1 MKNKRTYLFVGII
14 LFGLLSITILHFFRD
29 HREVS
34 NYKDNTSSIS
44 TDINTDDDDEK
55 IDWSLYETMEY
66 ELSKSLNITKEG
78 IYHLTGIIED
88 GLVTVNTN
96 GNVKLILDGVSIKNS
111 SGPAIYVEEAE
122 NVVITTID
130 GTTNSLEDAS
140 NYQGYDSDVVGTIF
154 SHDDLILDGEGILKV
169 TSNCEDAIVSKDDL
183 KIIQGTYQITSSDDG
198 IRGKDS
204 VYIKD
209 GNFVIQSKGD
219 GIKATN
225 DTDSEKGF
233 ILIENGTFSINA
245 SLDGIQA
252 ETKLL
257 IQNGTFDITTGSG
270 SSITSSHEEW
280 GRFGS
285 SNSSDGSSA
294 KGIKA
299 GDNLVI
305 ENGSFTI
312 DSSDDAIHCNNY
324 LGIKNG
330 VYQISSG
337 DDGIHADTQLI
348 IDGGQIDIT
357 QSYEGLESASITINS
372 GNISIVSSDDGI
384 NVAGGNDAS
393 AMNRPGQNSFSES
406 SNYVLMIRGGTI
418 YVNASGDG
426 LDSNGSIYMYDGS
439 VTVDGPTNSGNGA
452 LDYDR
457 EFVIYGGTLIAGGA
471 SGMAQGVSSAS
482 SIYSVL
488 INFTSNY
495 GNSDTITITD
505 SNNQEIISY
514 HSAKSYS
521 SLVVASPELKNE
533 NTYTI
538 KVNGD
543 EYQTFTISSITTNVG
558 NMGMMGG
565 MKGNPGD
572 PGSEPNRHSGGG
584 PGADSSGRKGE
595 RPRDY

>member
-1 MKNKRTYLFVGII
+1 MI

-29 HREVS
+29 NREVS
-34 NYKDNTSSIS
+34 NYKDDTTSIS
-44 TDINTDDDDEK
+44 TDIHTDDDDEK

-78 IYHLTGIIED
+78 VYHLTGTIED

-96 GNVKLILDGVSIKNS
+96 GNVKLILDSVSIKNS

-122 NVVITTID
+122 NVVIATIN

-140 NYQGYDSDVVGTIF
+140 SYQGYDSDVVGTIF

-169 TSNCEDAIVSKDDL
+169 ISNCEDAIVSKDDL
-183 KIIQGTYQITSSDDG
+183 KIIRGTYQITSSDDG
-198 IRGKDS
+198 IRGRDS

-209 GNFVIQSKGD
+209 GDFTIQSKGD
-219 GIKATN
+219 GIKTTN

-245 SLDGIQA
+245 SSDGIQSEA
-252 ETKLL
+252 KLL
-257 IQNGTFDITTGSG
+257 IKNGDFNITTGGG
-270 SSITSSHEEW
+270 SSITSIHEDW
-280 GRFGS
+280 GRWGS
-285 SNSSDGSSA
+285 SSSSSSDNSSA
-294 KGIKA
+294 KGLKS

-305 ENGSFTI
+305 ENGDITI
-312 DSSDDAIHCNNY
+312 DSSDDSIHSNNY

-330 VYQISSG
+330 VYHISSG

-348 IDGGQIDIT
+348 IDGGEIEIT

-406 SNYVLMIRGGTI
+406 SDYVLTIRGGTI

-471 SGMAQGVSSAS
+471 SGMAQGVSNSS
-482 SIYSVL
+482 SIYNVL
-488 INFTSNY
+488 IHFTSNY
-495 GNSDTITITD
+495 GDSDTITITN

-558 NMGMMGG
+558 TMGMMGG

-584 PGADSSGRKGE
+584 PGENASGRKGE